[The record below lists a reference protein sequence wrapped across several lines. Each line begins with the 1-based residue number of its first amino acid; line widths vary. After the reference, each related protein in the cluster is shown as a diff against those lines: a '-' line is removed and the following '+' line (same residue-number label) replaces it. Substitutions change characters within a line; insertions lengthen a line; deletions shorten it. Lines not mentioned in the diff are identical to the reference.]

1 MSRYIDIDD
10 DRNCYIGEDGEYE
23 KWNIDPDILNEAKEI
38 IFCKNCIYHYDV
50 KEDDSIW
57 CDRLTGTFK
66 VKHDSFCSFG
76 RK

>member
-10 DRNCYIGEDGEYE
+10 DRNCYIAMDGEYE

-38 IFCKNCIYHYDV
+38 TLCKDCIYSYNV
-50 KEDDSIW
+50 EEDSSIW

-66 VKHDSFCSFG
+66 VKQNSFCSFG